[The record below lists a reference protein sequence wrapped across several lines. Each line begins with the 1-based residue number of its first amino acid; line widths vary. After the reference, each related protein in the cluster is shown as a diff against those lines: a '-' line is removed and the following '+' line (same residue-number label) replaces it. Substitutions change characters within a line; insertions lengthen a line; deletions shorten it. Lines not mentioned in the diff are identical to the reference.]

1 MGFLD
6 IFKNNNEEIEE
17 RAFAGISGISSLSSI
32 ITNGT
37 DISLEKVEKIPSVQ
51 ACTNI
56 ICSTIAALPI
66 YLYKEDE
73 DGDIIRVQND
83 NREFLLNVE
92 ANGTQNAF
100 NLKKQFIKD
109 YLFFGAGY
117 IKVDWE
123 GNEVSELWNLEA
135 DKVVL
140 KKYINGYKTSSTI
153 EYMNGYSNIEL
164 DVDEVV
170 MALKDS
176 KDGIIAKGLLETG
189 KDIFQIALS
198 QIEYTS
204 RVYNKGALP
213 LGVLKA
219 KNKLSLDA
227 LNKLKNSWN
236 NLYSGSSNSAKTVI
250 LEEGLEYSPISLNP
264 ADLDLANAK
273 KEINAE
279 ICRLFQV
286 PESLINSSANK
297 YGSVTQNNV
306 HYLQYTLSPILTAV
320 ENAFNKALLLEEE
333 KKAGYFWLFD
343 TSEVLKSTEKEKYE
357 TIKLALD
364 SGLVSMNEARVK
376 LNMNKMNTNYFKW
389 SLGSVLYDDE
399 TGDLI
404 VPNTLTNTNTNDGI
418 NKINSNSKEV
428 KEDGNVDDSIKES
441 DEALE

>member
-1 MGFLD
+1 MGFFDL
-6 IFKNNNEEIEE
+6 FKNNDDIEE
-17 RAFAGISGISSLSSI
+17 RAFSSISNISSLTSI

-37 DISLEKVEKIPSVQ
+37 NISLEKVEKIPSVQ

-66 YLYKEDE
+66 YLYKENE

-83 NREFLLNVE
+83 SREFLLNVE

-100 NLKKQFIKD
+100 NLKKKFIKD
-109 YLFFGAGY
+109 YLFYGVGY

-123 GNEVSELWNLEA
+123 GNQVSELWNLEA
-135 DKVVL
+135 DKVVI
-140 KKYINGYKTSSTI
+140 KKYINGYKTSSSI
-153 EYMNGYSNIEL
+153 EYINGHCTGEI
-164 DVDEVV
+164 DVDEVII
-170 MALKDS
+170 ALKDS
-176 KDGIIAKGLLETG
+176 KDGIMAQGLLDTG
-189 KDIFQIALS
+189 KDIFEIALS

-227 LNKLKNSWN
+227 LTKLKNSWN
-236 NLYSGSSNSAKTVI
+236 NLYSGSSNSNKTVI

-306 HYLQYTLSPILTAV
+306 HYLQYTLSPILTAL
-320 ENAFNKALLLEEE
+320 ENALNKSLLLESE
-333 KKAGYFWLFD
+333 KKEGYFWLFD

-357 TIKLALD
+357 TIKIALD
-364 SGLVSMNEARVK
+364 SGLISMNEARNK
-376 LNMNKMNTNYFKW
+376 LNMNKMNKNYFKW

-399 TGDLI
+399 TGELI
-404 VPNTLTNTNTNDGI
+404 VPNTLNSNNSNGESI
-418 NKINSNSKEV
+418 KINENKKEEV
-428 KEDGNVDDSIKES
+428 KEDENVDDSIDK
-441 DEALE
+441 DDAALE